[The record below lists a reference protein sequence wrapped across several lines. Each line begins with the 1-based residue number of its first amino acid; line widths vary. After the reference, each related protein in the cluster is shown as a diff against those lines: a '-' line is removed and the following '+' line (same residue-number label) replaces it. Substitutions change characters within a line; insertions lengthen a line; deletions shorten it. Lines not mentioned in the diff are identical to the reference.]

1 MRVDI
6 HAGQNVEGHEEFASQ
21 VRGVVESV
29 LDRFRDHIA
38 HVEVRLNDEDPRK
51 SGQIERRCMLE
62 ASLAGRERV
71 AVTHQATT
79 PAEAVRGAAEKMTSL
94 IENCFMSGG
103 VIRDPDAT

>member
-1 MRVDI
+1 MRVEI
-6 HAGQNVEGHEEFASQ
+6 HADRSAEGHEEFTEQA
-21 VRGVVESV
+21 RGVVENV

-38 HVEVRLNDEDPRK
+38 HVEVRLNEEDPRK
-51 SGQIERRCMLE
+51 SGHGERRCMLE

-103 VIRDPDAT
+103 VIRHRDVK